1 MFRKRT
7 PVSSSPSPAASR
19 QPLQRPPRPI
29 QSNCVD
35 SNGTGGRV
43 HVPCPALIQRL
54 IIIHDGLMPQQR
66 RNPQLNEDASL
77 AEHGEFILYY
87 YDHSLHEHGRVKP
100 ESPMRRMSS
109 MSIGSDAGVNKPPAD
124 HATEEAVKFAGIC
137 RALRSLPLA
146 LKPEKFDIQN
156 EEVTDGTHEEK
167 LAETDVVHLQDS
179 TLVFV
184 PLELGGSIFAI
195 AQIPRAD
202 KTQKMS
208 FSKSGHPQSQPAS
221 RGFGADPTAMQ
232 GAIRHIH
239 ATFSLLFGGGI
250 HGRLLQTKKAERSKN
265 WVLEVVDDEE
275 DVDESSDSD
284 DFRLTTKG
292 DLAWNVQKDTQVDVA
307 KESPNGSRRKSR
319 SLKQLSSSITSSFNC
334 AMPESDETENH
345 QPEENSFGDYR
356 YGGME
361 ELFSLRKEHRKLTNA
376 LKEDSVP
383 MEVDSMPM
391 ARSRNDRFGGMAS
404 TKNHKWTSSRNAED
418 LFNDIANDYEH
429 PECERRIENLLNV
442 LPITHLREDLVKFYD
457 EWLSRMQGV
466 CEIMQGGV
474 GRCVVDMVPSP
485 LIVSPA
491 IAPVRGQ
498 HPPLSPTAFVCL
510 AAGEF
515 MKSLMDEDVE
525 KLEGLQGRL
534 SGMSLFY
541 QNRLVLSEFFPSHR
555 NKYGHADMQLPP
567 EIPYMIAE
575 YFLCSEKRQIKTKA
589 TAGHDSVQNGEDSP
603 RPLQRWM
610 SGLSMQSMSMAAI
623 KDEAVIDNGN
633 SLSSSPEGNVKNATN
648 GASLGFMVYPPSLT
662 DSARTGESLFV
673 RHLKRDVWLPRVHL
687 PFTRR
692 FDVTGFD
699 DETETYA
706 ALFECQDFSFIPFFE
721 LPSSEEEESAL
732 EKMVEELKPKT
743 RKMGRR
749 GSGSS
754 RPKLIS
760 DQTRAFTDMLTL
772 LADQL
777 TEFGETYSSQDEDS
791 ASEGRAPIKE
801 INSNS
806 EFPGEQGMDIICIDR
821 DESSFVL
828 LSHHDLSSKEFKRIA
843 PKNDGDTSSSN
854 GSKPKFGL
862 FGMGPKGKEA
872 SDEKVRSRSREYST
886 MLDCRH
892 KLAAYLPLDV
902 MLAFD
907 DMFNEMGRL
916 SCRRNVLTVGEAGAQ
931 GDNDMGTNKSIEL
944 CSFLPQGWVY
954 ARAYGSVEL
963 YILLDTSRYVTIN
976 DVQKAVTRVR
986 ERIFNDRIR

>member
-7 PVSSSPSPAASR
+7 PVSGSPSPAASR
-19 QPLQRPPRPI
+19 QPLQQPPRSI
-29 QSNCVD
+29 QSNGVD
-35 SNGTGGRV
+35 SNSTGGRV
-43 HVPCPALIQRL
+43 HVPYPALIQRL
-54 IIIHDGLMPQQR
+54 IILHDGLMPQQR
-66 RNPQLNEDASL
+66 RNPQLSEDASL

-100 ESPMRRMSS
+100 EPLMRRRSS
-109 MSIGSDAGVNKPPAD
+109 ISIGSDAGMNSSPAD

-146 LKPEKFDIQN
+146 LQPEKFDIQN
-156 EEVTDGTHEEK
+156 REETNGTHEEK
-167 LAETDVVHLQDS
+167 LSETDVVHLQDS

-184 PLELGGSIFAI
+184 PLELGGSICAI

-250 HGRLLQTKKAERSKN
+250 HRRLLRTKKVETSEN
-265 WVLEVVDDEE
+265 WVLEVVDDDE
-275 DVDESSDSD
+275 DEDESSDSD
-284 DFRLTTKG
+284 DFRLTTKDDPAG
-292 DLAWNVQKDTQVDVA
+292 NVQKDTQVDVVR
-307 KESPNGSRRKSR
+307 ELPIRRKSM
-319 SLKQLSSSITSSFNC
+319 SLKQLSSSITGSTNS
-334 AMPESDETENH
+334 AMLENDDMENH
-345 QPEENSFGDYR
+345 QTEDNSFGDYR

-361 ELFSLRKEHRKLTNA
+361 ELFSLREEHRKLTNA
-376 LKEDSVP
+376 LKEDSMP
-383 MEVDSMPM
+383 REEDSMPM
-391 ARSRNDRFGGMAS
+391 ARSRDGRFGGMAS
-404 TKNHKWTSSRNAED
+404 TKSRKWTSSRNAED
-418 LFNDIANDYEH
+418 LFNDIANDYGH
-429 PECERRIENLLNV
+429 PECERRIENLLKV
-442 LPITHLREDLVKFYD
+442 LPITHLREDLLKFYD

-485 LIVSPA
+485 LIVSPV

-541 QNRLVLSEFFPSHR
+541 QNRLVLSEYFPSHR

-567 EIPYMIAE
+567 EIPYMIAD
-575 YFLCSEKRQIKTKA
+575 YFLCYEKRQIKTKA
-589 TAGHDSVQNGEDSP
+589 TAGHDSFQNGEDSL

-610 SGLSMQSMSMAAI
+610 SGLSMQSISMAAI

-633 SLSSSPEGNVKNATN
+633 SLPSSPEGNVKNATN
-648 GASLGFMVYPPSLT
+648 GASPGFMVYPPSLT
-662 DSARTGESLFV
+662 DSAQPGESLSV

-692 FDVTGFD
+692 FDVTDFD
-699 DETETYA
+699 DKTETYA
-706 ALFECQDFSFIPFFE
+706 ALFECQDFTFIPFFE
-721 LPSSEEEESAL
+721 LPSPEGEESAL

-743 RKMGRR
+743 RKMDRR
-749 GSGSS
+749 GPVSS

-760 DQTRAFTDMLTL
+760 DETRAFTDMLTL

-777 TEFGETYSSQDEDS
+777 TEFGETYSSQDKDS

-806 EFPGEQGMDIICIDR
+806 VFPGEQGIDIICIDR

-843 PKNDGDTSSSN
+843 PKNDGDASSDD
-854 GSKPKFGL
+854 SKLKFGL
-862 FGMGPKGKEA
+862 FGMSPKEKEA
-872 SDEKVRSRSREYST
+872 SDETVRSRSRKYST

-916 SCRRNVLTVGEAGAQ
+916 SCRRNVLTVGEAGAE

-954 ARAYGSVEL
+954 ARAFGSVEL
-963 YILLDTSRYVTIN
+963 YILLDTSKYVTIN

-986 ERIFNDRIR
+986 ERIFNDKIR